1 MNRVITFGEAMTM
14 FVATEAGQLENSQT
28 FNKYLAGAETNVA
41 IGLSRLGFDVGF
53 SSRVGQDSLGRFIAN
68 TLAEENID
76 TSHIAI
82 DSHYPTGF
90 QLKSRVD
97 AGDPVVEYFRGF
109 TAFRQLNKEDI
120 DLDWVKEANHLHLTG
135 IPIAL
140 SDSVRDYT
148 NALIALAHRNGITIS
163 FDPNLRP
170 VLWSDEISMITE
182 INRTAFQ
189 ADWVFPGITEG
200 QQLTGYNDPQDIA
213 SYYLDKGVQLVV
225 IKLGEKGAYY
235 RTNDEEGTVKGCNV
249 EHVID
254 TVGAGDG
261 FAVGTISGLLEN
273 LSTPEAVARGNAVG
287 ALAIQSQGDSDG
299 LPTSEQLESFIH
311 SQRDKGVQSHG

>member
-1 MNRVITFGEAMTM
+1 MKKVITFGEAMTM
-14 FVATEAGQLENSQT
+14 FVATEAGSLEDRQT

-53 SSRVGQDSLGRFIAN
+53 SSRVGQDSLGRFISS
-68 TLAEENID
+68 TLAKENID
-76 TSHIAI
+76 ISHISL
-82 DSHYPTGF
+82 DPNYPTGF
-90 QLKSRVD
+90 QLKSNVG

-109 TAFRQLNKEDI
+109 SAFRQLRKEDI
-120 DLDWVKEANHLHLTG
+120 NQGWVKQADHLHLTG

-140 SDSVRDYT
+140 SETVREYT
-148 NALIALAHRNGITIS
+148 DEMIELAHKYGITIS

-170 VLWSDEISMITE
+170 VLWSNESTMTARVNQI
-182 INRTAFQ
+182 AFQ
-189 ADWVFPGITEG
+189 ADWMFPGITEG
-200 QQLTGYNDPQDIA
+200 QQLTGYENPRDIA
-213 SYYLDKGVQLVV
+213 SFYLDKGVKLVV

-235 RTNDEEGTVKGCNV
+235 RTNDAEGTVEGYFV
-249 EHVID
+249 EQVID

-273 LSTPEAVARGNAVG
+273 LTVPQAVARGNAVG

-299 LPTSEQLESFIH
+299 LPTRQQLNKFIH
-311 SQRDKGVQSHG
+311 SHIKQGVK

>member
-1 MNRVITFGEAMTM
+1 MKRVLTFGEAMAM

-28 FNKYLAGAETNVA
+28 FKKYLAGAETNVA
-41 IGLSRLGFDVGF
+41 IGLSRLGYDVGF
-53 SSRVGQDSLGRFIAN
+53 SSRVGQDSLGRFISK
-68 TLAEENID
+68 TLTEENID

-82 DSHYPTGF
+82 DPNHPTGF

-109 TAFRQLNKEDI
+109 TAFRQLNREDI
-120 DLDWVKEANHLHLTG
+120 DSDWVKKAHHLHLTG

-140 SDSVRDYT
+140 SDAVRDYT
-148 NALIALAHRNGITIS
+148 NALIEIAHRNGITIS

-182 INRTAFQ
+182 INRTASQ
-189 ADWVFPGITEG
+189 ADWVFPGISEG
-200 QQLTGYNDPQDIA
+200 QQLTGYNEPRDIA
-213 SYYLDKGVQLVV
+213 AYYLEKGVQLVV
-225 IKLGEKGAYY
+225 IKLGDKGAYY
-235 RTNDEEGTVKGCNV
+235 RTNEKEGTVNGCVV

-273 LSTPEAVARGNAVG
+273 LSVPEAVARGNAVG
-287 ALAIQSQGDSDG
+287 ALAIQSPGDSDG
-299 LPTSEQLESFIH
+299 LPTREQLETFI
-311 SQRDKGVQSHG
+311 QLQNGKGVQSHG